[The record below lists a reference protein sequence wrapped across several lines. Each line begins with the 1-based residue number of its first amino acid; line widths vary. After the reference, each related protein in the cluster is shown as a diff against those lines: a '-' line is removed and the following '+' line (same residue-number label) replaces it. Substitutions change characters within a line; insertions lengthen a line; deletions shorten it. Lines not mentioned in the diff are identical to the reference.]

1 MEQSISDL
9 SGPASQIKSK
19 ERVSAHGEVF
29 TADREVN
36 AMLDLVKQETERVD
50 SRFLEPACGNGN
62 FLVRILERKLA
73 VVRRM
78 YQPMGRSAFELNALI
93 ALGSLYG
100 IELQMDNVLECRQ
113 RLFDIFR
120 QTYAELFPDLSQSD
134 DFLRSA
140 QYMLERNILW
150 GDALTLRTPD
160 ESAAIVFSEWS
171 AINQQFKRRDFTL
184 DALLKN
190 TPMEGPNIFSDL
202 GDEAFIPKPIA
213 EFPLI
218 HYTKIYTHGTPELQ
232 S

>member
-1 MEQSISDL
+1 
-9 SGPASQIKSK
+9 
-19 ERVSAHGEVF
+19 
-29 TADREVN
+29 
-36 AMLDLVKQETERVD
+36 
-50 SRFLEPACGNGN
+50 
-62 FLVRILERKLA
+62 LVRILERKLA

-93 ALGSLYG
+93 TLGSLYG

-134 DFLRSA
+134 EFLRSA

-160 ESAAIVFSEWS
+160 GSAAIVFSEWS
-171 AINQQFKRRDFTL
+171 AINKFIKRRDYTFYTL
-184 DALLKN
+184 VSP
-190 TPMEGPNIFSDL
+190 TPMDGYSTVSDL
-202 GDEAFIPKPIA
+202 GKQAFIPNPFA
-213 EFPLI
+213 EYPLT